1 MTATIERGSATAPVN
16 PPAGTGKNGKKS
28 AKPARPGR
36 KGGFLASTNGKK
48 VVMAVTGAVMVLFL
62 VGHMAGNLK
71 SFLGADSFNGYAD
84 FLRTMGEPLLPHRVL
99 LTVVEV
105 GLVVAVAL
113 HMWSAVSLARRARK
127 ARPVRY
133 AVRRRSRSNGYA
145 VHTMRYGG
153 VIIVLFLVYH
163 LLDLT
168 FGTANPAGPAS
179 TPYERLV
186 EGFAPSRWWVT
197 LFYALAVVMVGLHLR
212 HGLWSAFQTLGLA
225 SRRSYRALRASASG
239 LSLLLVVGF
248 LAVPAAVVIG
258 VIK

>member
-1 MTATIERGSATAPVN
+1 MNVTATIERGSATAPVK
-16 PPAGTGKNGKKS
+16 PPADAPAKS
-28 AKPARPGR
+28 TRPR
-36 KGGFLASTNGKK
+36 RPGGFLGSTNGKK
-48 VVMAVTGAVMVLFL
+48 AVMAVTGAVMVLFL

-71 SFLGADSFNGYAD
+71 SFFGAESFNSYAA
-84 FLRTMGEPLLPHRVL
+84 FLRTMGEPILPHRTL
-99 LTVVEV
+99 LTVVEI
-105 GLVVAVAL
+105 GLVVAVGL
-113 HMWSAVSLARRARK
+113 HMWAAISLARRARK

-133 AVRRRSRSNGYA
+133 AARRKSRANGYA

-153 VIIVLFLVYH
+153 VVIVLFVVYH

-168 FGTANPAGPAS
+168 FGAANPAGAGS

-197 LFYALAVVMVGLHLR
+197 LFYVFAVVMVGLHLR

-225 SRRSYRALRASASG
+225 SRRGYRSLRAAATG
-239 LSLLLVVGF
+239 LSALLVVGF
-248 LAVPAAVVIG
+248 LAVPVAVAVG

>member
-1 MTATIERGSATAPVN
+1 MTSVTATIERGSATAPVN
-16 PPAGTGKNGKKS
+16 PPADAP
-28 AKPARPGR
+28 AKPTPPRR
-36 KGGFLASTNGKK
+36 RGGFLSSSNGKK

-71 SFLGADSFNGYAD
+71 SFFGADSFNSYAA
-84 FLRTMGEPLLPHRVL
+84 FLRTMGEPILPHRVL
-99 LTVVEV
+99 LTVVEI
-105 GLVVAVAL
+105 GLVAAVGL
-113 HMWSAVSLARRARK
+113 HMWAAISLTRRARK

-133 AVRRRSRSNGYA
+133 AARRKSRAGGYA

-153 VIIVLFLVYH
+153 VVIVLFVVYH

-168 FGTANPAGPAS
+168 FGAANPAGAGS

-197 LFYALAVVMVGLHLR
+197 LFYVLAVTMVGLHLR

-225 SRRSYRALRASASG
+225 GRRSYRSLKAAATG
-239 LSLLLVVGF
+239 LSALLVVGF
-248 LAVPAAVVIG
+248 LAVPVAVAIG